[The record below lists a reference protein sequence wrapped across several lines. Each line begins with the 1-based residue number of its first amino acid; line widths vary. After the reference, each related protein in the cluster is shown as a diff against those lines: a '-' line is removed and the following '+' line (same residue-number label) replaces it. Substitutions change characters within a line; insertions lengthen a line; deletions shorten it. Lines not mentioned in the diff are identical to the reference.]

1 MCKLQFSLLDS
12 ACGKPHIV
20 CEMARIITITNQKGG
35 VGKTTVCA
43 SICGCLSEMGKSV
56 LAIDL
61 DPQGNLSFSLGVDAT
76 SGGYTMYNALK
87 QTVGIYDII
96 QHTEICDVAPANI
109 TLSACELELTS
120 VGREH
125 ILKEQIDTVA
135 ADYDYILIDTPPAL
149 SVLTINAYVASDWL
163 IIPMIPEILS
173 LQGFAQLQETIYAI
187 KKYYNKMLEVRG
199 IVLNQYNP
207 RLILTKEVEE
217 LANIIAEQLDTD
229 VFQQKITS
237 SVAIAEAP
245 AHGKTVSNYAPRSKS
260 SMEFSDLTYEIL
272 GLERPKRK
280 SSKKGRGR
288 VKKDVKA

>member
-1 MCKLQFSLLDS
+1 MSK
-12 ACGKPHIV
+12 
-20 CEMARIITITNQKGG
+20 IITITNQKGG
-35 VGKTTVCA
+35 VGKTTTCA
-43 SICGCLSEMGKSV
+43 SLCGCLSAMGKSV

-61 DPQGNLSFSLGVDAT
+61 DPQGNLTFSLGADAS
-76 SGGYTMYNALK
+76 SGNYTMYNALK
-87 QTVGIYDII
+87 HEIGLYDII
-96 QHTEICDVAPANI
+96 QHTEVCDIAPANI

-125 ILKEQIDTVA
+125 ILKEQIDTVS

-173 LQGFAQLQETIYAI
+173 LQGFAQLKETIFAI

-199 IVLNQYNP
+199 ILLNQYNP

-229 VFQQKITS
+229 VFEQRITP
-237 SVAIAEAP
+237 SVVIAEAP
-245 AHGKTVSNYAPRSKS
+245 AHGKTISEYSPRSKS
-260 SMEFSDLTYEIL
+260 AREYSDLTYEIL
-272 GLERPKRK
+272 GLEKPKRTE
-280 SSKKGRGR
+280 KKLGRGR
-288 VKKDVKA
+288 PRKHPREEDVHQYY

>member
-1 MCKLQFSLLDS
+1 
-12 ACGKPHIV
+12 
-20 CEMARIITITNQKGG
+20 MARIITITNQKGG